1 MYALARGPL
10 ALAAAL
16 LLFLGLAFQI
26 VRFLVLT
33 REVSRSKAP
42 CRPEPGDF
50 GIRARSRNARR
61 KAWVTR
67 SVLGMEPFM
76 AVVTTGFHAAL
87 ILTPLFV
94 LAHTLLFEQ
103 SWGGRPPSAP
113 ETLTD
118 ILTLVVLGLG
128 FFLLYRRIRLA
139 RVRSITTPMDIV
151 LLAVVLAPFL
161 TGFLAYHQWMP
172 YRPMVVAH
180 MLSGELMLVCIPFT
194 RLSHALFFFLVRFC
208 LGSEYSF
215 TRGSRTWR

>member
-10 ALAAAL
+10 ALAAVL
-16 LLFLGLAFQI
+16 ILFLGLAYQT
-26 VRFLVLT
+26 VRFVALT
-33 REVSRSKAP
+33 RQVSRSRAP
-42 CRPEPGDF
+42 WRQQPGAT
-50 GIRARSRNARR
+50 GVRAGLRGAER
-61 KAWVTR
+61 KAWVAR
-67 SVLGMEPFM
+67 SVLGMEPSM
-76 AVVTTGFHAAL
+76 TVVTTGFHVAL
-87 ILTPLFV
+87 ILTPLTV
-94 LAHTLLFEQ
+94 LAHALLFEQ
-103 SWGGRPPSAP
+103 SWGSRPPSTP
-113 ETLTD
+113 EALTD

-128 FFLLYRRIRLA
+128 FFLLYRRIRVP

-194 RLSHALFFFLVRFC
+194 RLSHALFFFLVRIC

-215 TRGSRTWR
+215 TRGSRDWR